1 MINLITGKKGSG
13 KTKKLIEQVNQALQT
28 SKGHVVVIEQGDK
41 LKYDV
46 KYTARLI
53 DTDEYRINGY
63 DALYGFIAGLSAGNF
78 DITDVFV
85 DGIFRIC
92 GDDREA
98 LGEMLDKINALSG
111 DKKYVFTISADITE
125 LPESVKKYL

>member
-78 DITDVFV
+78 DITDVLV

>member
-98 LGEMLDKINALSG
+98 LGELLDKINALGG